1 MKRNSDAAARAPRGR
16 LGNVLL
22 NLLITLI
29 AGAVYFYVAI
39 PAINLQSGEF
49 YSFVFMLCMIYLL
62 CALVTSGFRGK
73 KGEKPF
79 QRGQLKEYLTF
90 IKQQC
95 LPVGILLIA
104 MVVVIVVG
112 QIVSMPIF
120 RAGAYRDLL
129 TVENGEFTQDI
140 SQISFN
146 EIPTLDRDSANY
158 LGDRQMG
165 TLSDMVSQFDYS
177 NSSTQINYQGR
188 PVRVA
193 PIAYA
198 DLIKWFTNRGE
209 GLPAYVVVDM
219 VTQEAQVVRLPEG
232 QGMKYSF
239 SEPLNRN
246 ILRHLRFQYP
256 TFMFSTPR
264 FEIDEEGNPWWIAP
278 KVVKT
283 IGLFGGTDIAGAV
296 LCNAITGESQ
306 YYAKDEI
313 PTWVDNVYTPEL
325 IMQQYDYHG
334 TLINGFIN
342 SVLGQRDVTIT
353 TQGYNYIA
361 LNDDVYVYTGI
372 TSANADQSNLGFLLS
387 NQRTKETKYYDAPGA
402 TEYAAMDSAQGV
414 VQDLGYIAT
423 FPLLLNI
430 ADQPTY
436 FIPLKDQANLVKMYA
451 MVNVA
456 QYQIVATGATVSQCE
471 QEYIQL
477 LSESGV
483 TETEDLPQT
492 EASGTVAE
500 IRSAVLE
507 GNTYYFVRLEGEEV
521 FYALSAADNP
531 TAVILN
537 VGDQVTITHAVSQ
550 EEASILDGY
559 TLTIQG
565 RAQAQVTLPQ
575 EPSAQEISEESG
587 EAPAA

>member
-256 TFMFSTPR
+256 TFMFSTPGLR
-264 FEIDEEGNPWWIAP
+264 STRRAIPGGSPPRWSKPSDCSGAP
-278 KVVKT
+278 T
-283 IGLFGGTDIAGAV
+283 STGLCCA
-296 LCNAITGESQ
+296 
-306 YYAKDEI
+306 
-313 PTWVDNVYTPEL
+313 TP
-325 IMQQYDYHG
+325 
-334 TLINGFIN
+334 
-342 SVLGQRDVTIT
+342 S
-353 TQGYNYIA
+353 
-361 LNDDVYVYTGI
+361 
-372 TSANADQSNLGFLLS
+372 
-387 NQRTKETKYYDAPGA
+387 P
-402 TEYAAMDSAQGV
+402 
-414 VQDLGYIAT
+414 
-423 FPLLLNI
+423 
-430 ADQPTY
+430 
-436 FIPLKDQANLVKMYA
+436 
-451 MVNVA
+451 
-456 QYQIVATGATVSQCE
+456 
-471 QEYIQL
+471 
-477 LSESGV
+477 
-483 TETEDLPQT
+483 
-492 EASGTVAE
+492 
-500 IRSAVLE
+500 
-507 GNTYYFVRLEGEEV
+507 
-521 FYALSAADNP
+521 
-531 TAVILN
+531 
-537 VGDQVTITHAVSQ
+537 
-550 EEASILDGY
+550 
-559 TLTIQG
+559 G
-565 RAQAQVTLPQ
+565 RASTTPRMRFPPGWTMCTPL
-575 EPSAQEISEESG
+575 SSSCSSTTTT
-587 EAPAA
+587 AP